1 MALGLDVHYVKDV
14 SVLRVSGRIV
24 LGDDLALLE
33 QKITAALKES
43 VELIINLSAVDYV
56 DSSGLG
62 ALVRHVTAARA
73 RRKKISL
80 CGLTP
85 HVRKLF
91 DITRVADLFP
101 TYATEEEA
109 LAATS
114 SSAAANPAAPG
125 HSAVP
130 GAHPTAGPRVLCIDA
145 SLDML
150 AYLRGVLQAEG
161 YQVLSSS
168 NFPDAQLFLK
178 SAAILVF
185 GPNPVP
191 WAGAP
196 TATPP
201 GSAAPT
207 TSVDALR
214 QAAPQLPAISV
225 ALNDDSAAMAQDLLA
240 QVRAAAKDLRS
251 SA

>member
-1 MALGLDVHYVKDV
+1 MALGLDVQNVNDV
-14 SVLRVSGRIV
+14 AVIRLTGRIV

-43 VELIINLSAVDYV
+43 AELIINLSGVDFV

-73 RRKKISL
+73 RRKKISI

-85 HVRKLF
+85 HVRKVF
-91 DITRVADLFP
+91 DMTRVTDLFS
-101 TYATEEEA
+101 TFATEEEA
-109 LAATS
+109 LAAAG
-114 SSAAANPAAPG
+114 SAPRIAALHTPSG
-125 HSAVP
+125 M
-130 GAHPTAGPRVLCIDA
+130 RVLIVDE

-150 AYLRGVLQAEG
+150 AYLRNTLQMAG
-161 YQVLSSS
+161 YQVLTSS

-178 SAAILVF
+178 SAAIIVF

-191 WAGAP
+191 WAQ
-196 TATPP
+196 
-201 GSAAPT
+201 GSAAASA

-214 QAAPQLPAISV
+214 KAAPQLPAVSIQ
-225 ALNDDSAAMAQDLLA
+225 LNEDSAAMADDLLK
-240 QVRAAAKDLRS
+240 QVRAAAKDLK
-251 SA
+251 

>member
-1 MALGLDVHYVKDV
+1 MALALDVHHVKDV
-14 SVLRVSGRIV
+14 AVLRVTGRIV
-24 LGDDLALLE
+24 LGDDLALME
-33 QKITAALKES
+33 QKIATALKES
-43 VELIINLSAVDYV
+43 AELIVNLSGVDFV

-62 ALVRHVTAARA
+62 ALVRNVTAARA
-73 RRKKISL
+73 KRKKMAL

-85 HVRKLF
+85 NVRKLF
-91 DITRVADLFP
+91 DMTRVTDLFS
-101 TYATEEEA
+101 TFATEEEA
-109 LAATS
+109 LAAAG
-114 SSAAANPAAPG
+114 SAPRIPALASTTG
-125 HSAVP
+125 L
-130 GAHPTAGPRVLCIDA
+130 RVLVVDE

-191 WAGAP
+191 WAQ
-196 TATPP
+196 
-201 GSAAPT
+201 GSAAASS

-214 QAAPQLPAISV
+214 QAAPHLPAVSIQ
-225 ALNDDSAAMAQDLLA
+225 LNDDPAVMAGDLLA
-240 QVRAAAKDLRS
+240 QVRAAAKDLK
-251 SA
+251 